1 MLRYRSGNPVV
12 RRVANDAGSH
22 VATADQAS
30 YPGVISKTAWLLG
43 LMIIAATLSGSALLN
58 QAEIPSLAIIGL
70 IAAPIIGFICLLVA
84 MLVPKTAPI
93 FGSLYALAQGAF
105 IGVVSM
111 SYEIWF
117 GDGIVAA
124 ALTATIGVFVA
135 MLLLYATGLVT
146 VGSFMRRALML
157 GLFGILLSSL
167 ILWPLSLLGV
177 FGPETTLNFIFVI
190 TVVAVIVASL
200 FLLVDFDN
208 IRNAVDSGA
217 DKRYEWLLSLGLV
230 VTLVWL
236 YIELLRLIAILR
248 SRRR

>member
-12 RRVANDAGSH
+12 RRVANDAQG

-30 YPGVISKTAWLLG
+30 YAGVISKTAWLLA
-43 LMIIAATLSGSALLN
+43 LMVFSATLSGSTLLN
-58 QAEIPSLAIIGL
+58 QTDIPSFAIFGI
-70 IAAPIIGFICLLVA
+70 IAAPIIGFISLLIA
-84 MLVPKTAPI
+84 MFVPKTAPF
-93 FGSLYALAQGAF
+93 FGSLYAVAQGSF
-105 IGVVSM
+105 IGVISM
-111 SYEIWF
+111 SYEIVF

-135 MLLLYATGLVT
+135 MLVLYATGLVT

-157 GLFGILLSSL
+157 GLFGILISSL
-167 ILWPLSLLGV
+167 ILWPLSIFGV
-177 FGPETTLNFIFVI
+177 FGPETTLNFIFAI
-190 TVVAVIVASL
+190 TVIAVIVASL

-208 IRNAVDSGA
+208 IRNAVDAGA